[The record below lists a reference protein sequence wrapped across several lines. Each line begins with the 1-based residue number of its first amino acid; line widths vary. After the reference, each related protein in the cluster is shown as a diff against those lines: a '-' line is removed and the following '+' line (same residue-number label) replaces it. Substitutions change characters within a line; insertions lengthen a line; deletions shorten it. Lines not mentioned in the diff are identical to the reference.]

1 MFVRAV
7 RRAMWVAIPVAMLLV
22 VPDGA
27 VLGQRPSPGAEPGQR
42 AESQRG
48 REALEREL
56 ERRLANVARTQLG
69 LSDAQFA
76 RLQEVNARF
85 SERRAELIR
94 RERSARMALRRE
106 LRPNGQPN
114 DAEIERLLV
123 TLVETQRD
131 RVTLLEEE
139 QQALGAF
146 LTPVQRARYL
156 GLQEGFRRQV
166 EERRQGMMGE
176 GRSPRRAPPQGDSRD

>member
-1 MFVRAV
+1 MFLNAV
-7 RRAMWVAIPVAMLLV
+7 RHAVSVAIPAVMLLF

-27 VLGQRPSPGAEPGQR
+27 VLGQRPLPGSQPGQR

-48 REALEREL
+48 REVLEKEL
-56 ERRLANVARTQLG
+56 ERRLADVARSQLD

-76 RLQEVNARF
+76 RLQDVNARF

-94 RERSARMALRRE
+94 RERSARIALRRE

-114 DAEIERLLV
+114 DAEIERLLA
-123 TLVETQRD
+123 TLVDTQRD
-131 RVTLLEEE
+131 RVALLEEE
-139 QQALGAF
+139 QEALGAF

-176 GRSPRRAPPQGDSRD
+176 GRSPRRGPPPGDRRD